1 MPNKEG
7 EQQAS
12 CEVQT
17 SIMLPY
23 DVHAA
28 VMQLM
33 GYNFTVLYFQC
44 LNWFKLGAMQEVVT
58 SVLVSYCEVLGT

>member
-1 MPNKEG
+1 MEFA
-7 EQQAS
+7 Q
-12 CEVQT
+12 VQT

-33 GYNFTVLYFQC
+33 GYNFTVLYF
-44 LNWFKLGAMQEVVT
+44 
-58 SVLVSYCEVLGT
+58 SVLIGSS